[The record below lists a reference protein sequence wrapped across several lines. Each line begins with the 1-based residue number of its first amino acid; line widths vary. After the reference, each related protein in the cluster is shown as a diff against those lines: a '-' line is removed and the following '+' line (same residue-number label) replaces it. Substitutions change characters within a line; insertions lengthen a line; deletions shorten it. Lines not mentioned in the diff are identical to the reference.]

1 MIDGIIIC
9 QADEVQQV
17 MKLFEVISSANFLGI
32 NLYDIKTLL
41 AYKKSTKFI
50 RVPILE
56 ASEPERSNNV
66 AKHIFNQIP
75 EGTNIDDMII
85 GIESDYGLS
94 LEKLT
99 SLTAAIEGKINNE
112 NFDLFYGANYI
123 DKTHFFWVG
132 AIYVTRNSSLL
143 P

>member
-41 AYKKSTKFI
+41 TYKKSTKFI
-50 RVPILE
+50 RVSILE

-66 AKHIFNQIP
+66 AKHIFN
-75 EGTNIDDMII
+75 
-85 GIESDYGLS
+85 
-94 LEKLT
+94 
-99 SLTAAIEGKINNE
+99 
-112 NFDLFYGANYI
+112 
-123 DKTHFFWVG
+123 
-132 AIYVTRNSSLL
+132 
-143 P
+143 